1 MGKKQRP
8 RAEREIY
15 DKPDYA
21 ADWFRPE
28 PKPEK
33 AKDESQL
40 RVEDRLSESTV
51 GKLAALKAA
60 MGAESQESKAK
71 QVPEKSARRT
81 GSHHGQPAE
90 PVDDGVK
97 SFAELFDPVDE
108 EHESF
113 EELLNQ
119 SKLDWRAFK
128 E

>member
-28 PKPEK
+28 PKPVK
-33 AKDESQL
+33 AKEETQL

-51 GKLAALKAA
+51 GKLAALKAV
-60 MGAESQESKAK
+60 MEAESQEPKAK
-71 QVPEKSARRT
+71 QTQNKSARRT
-81 GSHHGQPAE
+81 GPSHRQPAE
-90 PVDDGVK
+90 PLDDDVK